1 MRDSIFISYRKD
13 DTKDFAGR
21 LADLLKRR
29 FGEQWVF
36 LDDEN
41 IRVGDHWRAA
51 IDDALARSFVLVA
64 LIGPNWASI
73 KDANGKR
80 RLYDPDDIL
89 RREIVTALGSG
100 IPVISVCVHGVPMPA
115 RGDLP
120 EPLRGMLDVQ
130 GDTIR
135 IENVGNEAFDADAD
149 KLVHNISRILSQ
161 QRPAGKVSLP
171 PAGGAPRRNAFMEAV
186 RSLLTNAEVSPNLTR
201 SLTSDPFL
209 RQDPQADLRDYAS
222 EKPVTPYLP
231 YVEIVNWCEQFARGV
246 KPEIE
251 VKLLRGD
258 FQLGSW
264 GPGDGDG
271 LREQALAYALK
282 VKPKTHNGEVVR
294 IDDCTAS
301 GSKLWLSVQKATYFQ
316 QRQSNLA
323 LDYQYKTITGTVL
336 TMRDLLRQQFGLSLP
351 PLSDRRMANTL
362 GIAAL
367 IMVREAG
374 DLAPYLVSR
383 SRDGAVFN
391 QGGEW
396 HCTASSVA
404 KLPRDEDRTAYFYK
418 DSMLKELDH
427 EVGILE
433 HELETLEPVAFC
445 REMTR
450 GGKPQMF
457 FLGVTSLD
465 RATLA
470 GKLAEAQSKTKAGGG
485 VVGNTPMPR
494 FRSPGAL
501 TDENALAMFHGKGF
515 TIEAAACLYY
525 FLKCRTFV

>member
-13 DTKDFAGR
+13 DTKDLAR
-21 LADLLKRR
+21 HLADLLKRR
-29 FGEQWVF
+29 FGEQQVF
-36 LDDEN
+36 LDDED
-41 IRVGDHWRAA
+41 IRVGDGWKTA
-51 IDDALARSFVLVA
+51 IDDALSRSFVLVA

-73 KDANGKR
+73 RDANGKR
-80 RLYDPDDIL
+80 RLDDPDDIL
-89 RREIVTALGSG
+89 RQEVVTALRSG

-120 EPLRGMLDVQ
+120 EPLHGMLDVQ

-135 IENVGNEAFDADAD
+135 IENVGTEAFDADAD
-149 KLVHNISRILSQ
+149 SLVRNISRILSQ
-161 QRPAGKVSLP
+161 QRPAAKVSLP
-171 PAGGAPRRNAFMEAV
+171 PAGGAPRRNAIMEAL
-186 RSLLTNAEVSPNLTR
+186 RSLLTNAEVPPNLTR
-201 SLTSDPFL
+201 RLTSDPFL
-209 RQDPQADLRDYAS
+209 RQDPQADLRDYAW

-231 YVEIVNWCEQFARGV
+231 YVEIVNWCEEFVRGV
-246 KPEIE
+246 KPGITVE
-251 VKLLRGD
+251 LLRGD

-282 VKPKTHNGEVVR
+282 MHPKTHDGEVVR
-294 IDDCTAS
+294 IGECIAS
-301 GSKLWLSVQKATYFQ
+301 GSKLWLSVQKASYFQ

-351 PLSDRRMANTL
+351 PLNDRRMANTL

-367 IMVREAG
+367 IMVREG
-374 DLAPYLVSR
+374 DDLTPYLVSR
-383 SRDGAVFN
+383 SRDVAVFN

-404 KLPRDEDRTAYFYK
+404 KLPESPDRTQHFYK
-418 DSMLKELDH
+418 DSMLKELDQ

-457 FLGVTSLD
+457 FLGITSLD
-465 RATLA
+465 RATLER
-470 GKLAEAQSKTKAGGG
+470 KLKEAQRKTKAGGG
-485 VVGNTPMPR
+485 VVGNTPMP
-494 FRSPGAL
+494 FMRSPEAL

-525 FLKCRTFV
+525 FLRCRTFV